1 MKYAGDPN
9 MVPGTFKSGDDRD
22 DSRLGVEPPSRNH
35 HYYRE
40 PNRIAPYSGGPI
52 PPEETFVAV
61 PVFDISRS
69 GFSFYA
75 DRVPGSPFLI
85 VAMNV
90 ADQVVYVTARVVHHR
105 SNPELGGKP
114 YIVGC
119 QLTGRVYEESEWGD
133 GSEWDDE

>member
-1 MKYAGDPN
+1 
-9 MVPGTFKSGDDRD
+9 MVTGTFIPGDDRD
-22 DSRLGVEPPSRNH
+22 EARLRVERCSKNH

-40 PNRIAPYSGGPI
+40 PHSIAPYSGGPI
-52 PPEETFVAV
+52 PPAEAFVAV
-61 PVFDISRS
+61 PFFDVSRS

-75 DRVPGSPFLI
+75 DCVPGSPFLI

-90 ADQVVYVTARVVHHR
+90 ADQAVHVTARVVHHR
-105 SNPELGGKP
+105 SNPEVGGKP

-119 QLTGRVYEESEWGD
+119 QITGRVYDESEWGD